1 MDPIIPVAALACGVP
16 ILVIILV
23 WRIAF
28 KRSLRRLIFSFV
40 SILVDRDSTV
50 DPDAP
55 IYPEEQPSVRAV
67 VRERGEDADFER
79 ALEETRKPAPQ
90 QATIPPEERGEWA
103 RDTSANGWPRKLD
116 AETEGDS
123 RPFRAVRLRTEYEQ
137 YDYQPSAEEDSSET
151 EFADPPPD
159 ENR

>member
-1 MDPIIPVAALACGVP
+1 MDPIIPVTVIACGVP
-16 ILVIILV
+16 ILAVYLV

-28 KRSLRRLIFSFV
+28 KRSLRRLIYSFV
-40 SILVDRDSTV
+40 SILVDRESTV

-55 IYPEEQPSVRAV
+55 IYPEEQPSLRSV
-67 VRERGEDADFER
+67 VRERGEHANFER

-90 QATIPPEERGEWA
+90 QASIPPEERGEWA

-137 YDYQPSAEEDSSET
+137 YEYQPSAEEDNPAERS
-151 EFADPPPD
+151 DPPQD
-159 ENR
+159 DNR